1 MRIFTMNEA
10 KTSAAPPAL
19 TEADYLAA
27 AKAGSTRNEYRKDLR
42 YFMEAGGT
50 IPATVDQVAA
60 YLTKMAAHL
69 AVTTIERRLVSLH
82 VAHLDAALPSPAHH
96 PRIRKMLQGI
106 RRTKGVAVKQATA
119 IVKDDL
125 LEMLVVAGK
134 ARPMQA
140 ARNAALLLLGWVGAF
155 RRSELATLR
164 CEDITWLDSGIEIT
178 LRHSKVDQGGAG
190 FVKFLPNAHG
200 SRCPRLALQHW
211 QKVSGIT
218 EGYLFRPINR
228 HDQIADQPLTPQAVS
243 IIVKRIIEQTGRDPD
258 LYSGHSLRAGFV
270 TEGVMSGVSEHLLM
284 MTTAHRSAQTLQK
297 YVRVGKR
304 RRIPSLL

>member
-1 MRIFTMNEA
+1 MNKHE
-10 KTSAAPPAL
+10 TSVAPAAL
-19 TEADYLAA
+19 TESDYLAA
-27 AKAGSTRNEYRKDLR
+27 AKAHSTRREYGKDLR
-42 YFMEAGGT
+42 YFLEAGGT
-50 IPATVDQVAA
+50 IPATVDQVAT
-60 YLTKMAAHL
+60 YLTKLAAHL

-82 VAHLDAALPSPAHH
+82 IAHLDAGFPSPVHD
-96 PRIRKMLQGI
+96 PRIRKILQGI

-134 ARPMQA
+134 GRPMQA
-140 ARNAALLLLGWVGAF
+140 ARDTALLLLGWVGAF

-164 CEDITWLDSGIEIT
+164 CEDVAWLEGGIEIT
-178 LRHSKVDQGGAG
+178 LRQSKVDQTGIG
-190 FVKFLPNAHG
+190 FVKYLPDAHG

-211 QKVSGIT
+211 LKVSGIT

-228 HDQIADQPLTPQAVS
+228 HDQIAGHPLTAQA
-243 IIVKRIIEQTGRDPD
+243 IALIVKRIIQQTGRDPA